1 MYLYCYLEFAD
12 GVDNGSPVGAYAFS
26 KTPDSS
32 GVFKPTECP
41 PSYLND
47 GKPGFYEF
55 RMERGQASIEFKF
68 QEAVTTS
75 NLNKHYR
82 NRLFRLVVKAINP
95 FLAGLEG
102 MTARSS
108 PFMIKSVLHNDVK
121 SNERY
126 VRGPDNAVVPS
137 GPADAPTA

>member
-1 MYLYCYLEFAD
+1 
-12 GVDNGSPVGAYAFS
+12 VS
-26 KTPDSS
+26 
-32 GVFKPTECP
+32 
-41 PSYLND
+41 
-47 GKPGFYEF
+47 
-55 RMERGQASIEFKF
+55 
-68 QEAVTTS
+68 TS
-75 NLNKHYR
+75 NLNKDYK

-126 VRGPDNAVVPS
+126 VRGPDNTIVDS
-137 GPADAPTA
+137 GPADTPTA

>member
-1 MYLYCYLEFAD
+1 M
-12 GVDNGSPVGAYAFS
+12 S

-55 RMERGQASIEFKF
+55 RMERGEASIEFKF
-68 QEAVTTS
+68 QESVTTS
-75 NLNKHYR
+75 NLNKDYKH
-82 NRLFRLVVKAINP
+82 RLFRLVVKAVNP

-126 VRGPDNAVVPS
+126 VLGDGNTAVPS
-137 GPADAPTA
+137 GPADMPTA